1 MLPFADNV
9 STPSRLRLSAP
20 LRHVAS
26 IASGTLVGQGA
37 LVLASPLLTRLYRP
51 EAFGVLGLLTAFVTV
66 ASVGVTWRLDMAIPA
81 TRTRQA
87 ADRLLAASLIVLL
100 PTSLIATSCLIV
112 LQLRGWLGFGNVPL
126 PAAVL
131 AYIALV
137 VTGAFTALRFW
148 SVREHRFKDIGTA
161 VARQGLAR
169 ALLPGIVWFVYAGW
183 AGLAIGDIAGRM
195 LGILRLGR
203 AAARRL
209 RTALFGGRRR
219 LLAEV
224 KRNRRY
230 ALILLPSSLIDA
242 IAGSI
247 PLPLIATLFGVRAA
261 GEYALIMRVASA
273 PGALVAAAV
282 ADVFHAHAA
291 AWLRDSPRT
300 AEAAFLKVASQL
312 ALISVGLYL
321 PAALL
326 APYAFGALFGDHWRG
341 AGVAFSC
348 LSPFLIAI
356 LIVSPLSRVLTVTGH
371 MEYKLVMDLLLL
383 LVPALALWLRRMTP
397 FHHALAVFA
406 VVNAAL
412 YGAYLAF
419 LWRSIHVAAQRQGR
433 R

>member
-1 MLPFADNV
+1 M
-9 STPSRLRLSAP
+9 
-20 LRHVAS
+20 
-26 IASGTLVGQGA
+26 
-37 LVLASPLLTRLYRP
+37 LASPLLTRLYGP
-51 EAFGVLGLLTAFVTV
+51 DAFGVLGLLTAFVAV

-81 TRTRQA
+81 ARTRRA
-87 ADRLLAASLIVLL
+87 ADRLLAASLLVLL
-100 PTSLIATSCLIV
+100 PTSLIATGCLIV
-112 LQLRGWLGFGNVPL
+112 LQLRGWLGFGNLPL
-126 PAAVL
+126 PAAAL
-131 AYIALV
+131 ACIALI

-148 SVREHRFKDIGTA
+148 AVREHRFKDIGTA

-169 ALLPGIVWFVYAGW
+169 ALLPGIVWFVDAGW

-209 RTALFGGRRR
+209 CAALLGGQRR
-219 LLAEV
+219 LLIEV
-224 KRNRRY
+224 RRNRRY
-230 ALILLPSSLIDA
+230 TLILLPSSLVDA
-242 IAGSI
+242 MAGSI

-312 ALISVGLYL
+312 ALISVGVYL

-326 APYAFGALFGDHWRG
+326 APYVFGPIFGADWGA

-371 MEYKLVMDLLLL
+371 MEYKLVMDFLLL
-383 LVPALALWLRRMTP
+383 LVPAFALWLSRMAT
-397 FHHALAVFA
+397 FHRALAVFA

-412 YGAYLAF
+412 YAAYFAF
-419 LWRSIHVAAQRQGR
+419 LWRSIHAAAQRQGWR
-433 R
+433 

>member
-1 MLPFADNV
+1 M
-9 STPSRLRLSAP
+9 STPSRLRLSGP
-20 LRHVAS
+20 FRHIAS
-26 IASGTLVGQGA
+26 IASGTLIGQGA
-37 LVLASPLLTRLYRP
+37 LVLASPLLTRLYSP

-81 TRTRQA
+81 ARTGQA
-87 ADRLLAASLIVLL
+87 ADRLLAASLLLLL
-100 PTSLIATSCLIV
+100 PTGLFATLCLV
-112 LQLRGWLGFGNVPL
+112 AMQLQGWLGFGNVPL
-126 PAAVL
+126 SAAVL
-131 AYIALV
+131 AYVALI

-169 ALLPGIVWFVYAGW
+169 ALLPGIVWFIDTGW

-195 LGILRLGR
+195 LGILHLGQ

-209 RTALFGGRRR
+209 SAAFLGGRRR

-224 KRNRRY
+224 RRNRRY
-230 ALILLPSSLIDA
+230 ALILLPSSIIDA

-247 PLPLIATLFGVRAA
+247 PLPLIAALFGVRAA

-282 ADVFHAHAA
+282 ADVIHAHTA
-291 AWLRDSPRT
+291 AWLREAPRT
-300 AEAAFLKVASQL
+300 AEAMFLKVASQL
-312 ALISVGLYL
+312 ALISVGLYV

-326 APYAFGALFGDHWRG
+326 APYVFGPIFGDHWRG

-348 LSPFLIAI
+348 MSPFLIAI

-371 MEYKLVMDLLLL
+371 MEYKLLMDFLLLL
-383 LVPALALWLRRMTP
+383 APALALWLTRRAP
-397 FHHALAVFA
+397 FHHALAIFA
-406 VVNAAL
+406 IVNAAL

-419 LWRSIHVAAQRQGR
+419 LWRSVHVAAQRKGR
-433 R
+433 S